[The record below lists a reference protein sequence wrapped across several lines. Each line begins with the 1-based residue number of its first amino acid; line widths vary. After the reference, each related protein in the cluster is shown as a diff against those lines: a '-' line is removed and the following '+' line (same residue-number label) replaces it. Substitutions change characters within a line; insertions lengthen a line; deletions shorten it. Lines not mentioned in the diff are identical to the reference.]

1 MAPKKTLPAEPLF
14 EVRRSGIQGR
24 GGFATRR
31 IKKGE
36 RIGEYVGERISGA
49 EGDRRYD
56 DDAMARHHTFLFA
69 VTSRTV
75 IDAAV
80 GGNDTR
86 YINHSCAPNCD
97 AVIEGGRVF
106 IDACKS
112 IPEGAE
118 LFYDYSYE
126 REKDAGPNVEDQ
138 YPCRCGAPKCRGT
151 ILMPLPRRRK
161 RRSKSRRP
169 VKKSRQPASRQASRQ
184 TSSASP
190 RTTSRRTASRTS
202 SRNTSTAKRSASNN
216 SRSTRSTT
224 RR

>member
-1 MAPKKTLPAEPLF
+1 MAPKKTVPAVPLF

-36 RIGEYVGERISGA
+36 RVGEYVGERITQA

-56 DDAMARHHTFLFA
+56 DDAMARHHTFLFS
-69 VTSRTV
+69 VTARTV

-80 GGNDTR
+80 GGNGTR
-86 YINHSCAPNCD
+86 FINHSCTPNCD

-126 REKDAGPNVEDQ
+126 READAGPNVEEQ
-138 YPCRCGAPKCRGT
+138 YPCYCGTPKCRGT
-151 ILMPLPRRRK
+151 ILMPVPPRRK
-161 RRSKSRRP
+161 RRSKSRVTQARRTT
-169 VKKSRQPASRQASRQ
+169 SRDVSQARSRGASRTTSRTASRQ
-184 TSSASP
+184 TSP
-190 RTTSRRTASRTS
+190 
-202 SRNTSTAKRSASNN
+202 STRSASKT
-216 SRSTRSTT
+216 SRTT
-224 RR
+224 RTATRR

>member
-1 MAPKKTLPAEPLF
+1 MALKKQLPLVPPF
-14 EVRRSGIQGR
+14 EIRRSGIQGR

-36 RIGEYVGERISGA
+36 RIGEYVGERISQA

-56 DDAMARHHTFLFA
+56 DDAMKRHHTFLFS
-69 VTSRTV
+69 VNRRTV

-86 YINHSCAPNCD
+86 FINHSCDPNCD
-97 AVIEGGRVF
+97 AVIERSRVY

-126 REKDAGPNVEDQ
+126 REKDAADDVESQ
-138 YPCRCGAPKCRGT
+138 YPCWCGTSKCRGT
-151 ILMPLPRRRK
+151 ILMPLPKRRK
-161 RRSKSRRP
+161 RRKKRATARSKTRRTTRAKTRRTTRQSKSPRRP
-169 VKKSRQPASRQASRQ
+169 SSQPSRARSVSKRG
-184 TSSASP
+184 T
-190 RTTSRRTASRTS
+190 RTS
-202 SRNTSTAKRSASNN
+202 SRTKRS
-216 SRSTRSTT
+216 TP